1 MRTSRPLRHRLL
13 VPLLLVALVVP
24 LVIRVAGEGPRPAAA
39 AVVHGN
45 GFAGVVDGFRS
56 WYGSYLLGER
66 GEVWCVDHGIPAPD
80 AVLGYEPTALQD
92 RAPETRRAVAWAVG
106 RYGVGADRV
115 TSAALMLV
123 LHDLMGARYPSGP
136 LSVDALVPAQLQG
149 FEGQADLVIER
160 ARHIKA
166 DAVGRAHLQGPM
178 ALAVEADTV
187 PAGGEG
193 QLRARVTDAAGS
205 PVAGVVIHP
214 AVEGAEL
221 LGDVDRET
229 DADGRATW
237 RYRAAPGANRFHL
250 SAGVAGADLLALR
263 PARGPAQRVVAPTT
277 PRVDAATEF
286 EGVVLRRFSV
296 LKRGDGEPRLPV
308 AGARFTVAGHELV
321 VGEDGRTPTIELA
334 PGTYVVTEAEA
345 PPGYAAAGP
354 WTVVVHDTDVVLEV
368 ANEAVRGAL
377 DILKVDA
384 MTGAAVEGAR
394 FAVRADVDA
403 DPSSFE
409 HEVTSWG
416 EGLLPGRYEV
426 REVEAPPHYRHD
438 PSPRIVEV
446 RGGERATL
454 RFENVPL
461 ATVSFEKRPA
471 LPGAVFAVR
480 AGPGGLEVGRCTTDA
495 SGRCALEPDVVDGG
509 STFCWEEVVAP
520 PGWGLA
526 EGACLSAGGAGT
538 TTIVR
543 VDELPLPAPP
553 APPPPSTEVEPA
565 AGEPPVV
572 LDAPPSSRPPP
583 APTRTVPVTTV
594 PSPVPA
600 VELPRTGG
608 AVGRLA
614 GGGLVLSGVGVL
626 LVASATG
633 GASSSGTPGRRGIRR
648 RRSSTAGGRCRP

>member
-1 MRTSRPLRHRLL
+1 MRPSRPVRHRSMVVWLL
-13 VPLLLVALVVP
+13 VTLVVP
-24 LVIRVAGEGPRPAAA
+24 LAVRVVGEGPRPAAA
-39 AVVHGN
+39 AVIHGD

-56 WYGSYLLGER
+56 WYGSYVLGDR

-80 AVLGYEPTALQD
+80 AVLGYEPTALED

-106 RYGVGADRV
+106 LYGVGADRV

-149 FEGQADLVIER
+149 FEGQADAVIER

-166 DAVGRAHLQGPM
+166 DAVGRARLEGPM
-178 ALAVEADTV
+178 TLAVEADTV
-187 PAGGEG
+187 AAGNEG
-193 QLRARVTDAAGS
+193 HLRARVTDAAGS

-221 LGDVDRET
+221 LGGVDRAT
-229 DADGRATW
+229 DAEGRATW
-237 RYRAAPGANRFHL
+237 RYRAAPGVNRFHL

-263 PARGPAQRVVAPTT
+263 PTRGPAQRVVAPAT
-277 PRVDAATEF
+277 PRIDATTAF
-286 EGVVLRRFSV
+286 EGVVLRRFSI
-296 LKRGDGEPRLPV
+296 LKRGDAEPRLPV
-308 AGARFTVAGHELV
+308 AGARFTIAGHELV
-321 VGEDGRTPTIELA
+321 VGEDGRTPSVELA
-334 PGTYVVTEAEA
+334 PGTYVVTEVEA

-354 WTVVVHDTDVVLEV
+354 WSVVVHDTDVVLDV
-368 ANEAVRGAL
+368 TNVAVRGGL
-377 DILKVDA
+377 DIRKVDA
-384 MTGAAVEGAR
+384 VTGAAVEGAR

-403 DPSSFE
+403 DPSTFE
-409 HEVTSWG
+409 HEVTSWVD
-416 EGLLPGRYEV
+416 GLLPGRYEV

-461 ATVSFEKRPA
+461 ATVSFEKRPP

-480 AGPGGLEVGRCTTDA
+480 AGPDGREVGRCTTDA
-495 SGRCALEPDVVDGG
+495 SGRCALGPDVVEGA

-526 EGACLSAGGAGT
+526 EGACVFAGGAGT
-538 TTIVR
+538 TTTVL
-543 VDELPLPAPP
+543 VDEPPLPAPP
-553 APPPPSTEVEPA
+553 APPPPPSPEPEPA
-565 AGEPPVV
+565 ADEPPVV
-572 LDAPPSSRPPP
+572 LGAPPASLP
-583 APTRTVPVTTV
+583 APPTTV
-594 PSPVPA
+594 PAATVPRPVA
-600 VELPRTGG
+600 SVELPRTGV

-614 GGGLVLSGVGVL
+614 GAGLVLSGLGVL

-633 GASSSGTPGRRGIRR
+633 GPSSWGTPDRRGVRR
-648 RRSSTAGGRCRP
+648 RRSSTAAGRCRP